1 MSNYPAQDRYLNY
14 AQDTTQ
20 ERTVVKFFHMVYLWM
35 AVGLALTGLVSA
47 AIAQFAPQAM
57 ISNPM
62 LILGAGIGA
71 FLLAIAA
78 QRVALQVGT
87 LAGLGL
93 FMAYA
98 TLIGLMIAPIWIIY
112 QAQTIGAAFLL
123 TGGSFAI
130 MSIIGFITKMDLSKV
145 GAVAIMCAIGLF
157 LASMVNIFLA
167 SNTLSW
173 IITYAVVAVFTII
186 AIWET
191 QKLKNFALEYAG
203 NNEATSRMAVF
214 GAIVLYITFINLF
227 MAILRILGGRR

>member
-1 MSNYPAQDRYLNY
+1 MSNFPAQDRYLNY

-20 ERTVVKFFHMVYLWM
+20 ERSVAKFFHMVYLWM

-47 AIAQFAPQAM
+47 GISQFAPQLFV
-57 ISNPM
+57 SNPM
-62 LILGAGIGA
+62 VAVGAAIGA
-71 FLLAIAA
+71 FLLAMAA
-78 QRVALQVGT
+78 QRVALQVGM

-93 FMAYA
+93 FMLYA
-98 TLIGLMIAPIWIIY
+98 AVIGLMIAPIWVIY
-112 QAQTIGAAFLL
+112 KAETIGAAFLL

-130 MSIIGFITKMDLSKV
+130 MSLIGFITKMDLSKI
-145 GAVAIMCAIGLF
+145 GAMAIMCAIGLF

-173 IITYAVVAVFTII
+173 IITYAVVAVFTVI

-191 QKLKNFALEYAG
+191 QKLKNFAIENAH
-203 NNEATSRMAVF
+203 NSEANSRMAVF

-227 MAILRILGGRR
+227 MAILRILGGKR